1 MTDRDHA
8 MLEAQRQRSN
18 VYAFRKIKWG
28 DPRNEPKKRQWLQE
42 PRRKTTSM
50 LVTIGLFALLGFLA
64 VVLWLS

>member
-28 DPRNEPKKRQWLQE
+28 DPRTALNTRQWLQE